1 MPVAKGQ
8 MQISA
13 CAHHET
19 TGRRTMFGWLISLGL
34 IAVVGGTLG
43 FVGVQAAVPLR
54 AISVVFSVLFV
65 ICAVGQIARRPTQ

>member
-1 MPVAKGQ
+1 
-8 MQISA
+8 
-13 CAHHET
+13 
-19 TGRRTMFGWLISLGL
+19 MFGWLISLGL